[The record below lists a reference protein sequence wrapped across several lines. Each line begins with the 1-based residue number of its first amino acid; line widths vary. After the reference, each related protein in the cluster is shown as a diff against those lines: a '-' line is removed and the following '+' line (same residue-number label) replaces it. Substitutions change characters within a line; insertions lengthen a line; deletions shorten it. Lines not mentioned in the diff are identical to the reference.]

1 MRKKWLI
8 CLVMLAALIALAVTG
23 LDQRMIVRVY
33 QVESDK
39 ITAPVRLAVVAD
51 YHGCDYG
58 DSLIPAVEALEPDA
72 VLLPGDIFDDVIPWD
87 ASEKLVRGL
96 AERYPCYYVT
106 GNHEIWTGLA
116 EEICRIIED
125 AGATV
130 LNAGCAELT
139 VGGQQLNICGIPDPY
154 ANPDTWDVLTG
165 ATSDICGDGFTIL
178 LAHRPELIDQYA
190 AKGVFDLVVSGHA
203 HGGQVRIPFLLN
215 GLFAPNQGW
224 FPKYAGGQYEVGAT
238 TLIVSRGLARESTRL
253 PRVFNRPELVLI
265 ELCPTTDE
273 IR

>member
-8 CLVMLAALIALAVTG
+8 CLAALAALIVLALTG
-23 LDQRMIVRVY
+23 LDQRMIIRTY
-33 QVESDK
+33 RVESEK

-58 DSLIPAVEALEPDA
+58 ESLIPAIEALEPDV

-139 VGGQQLNICGIPDPY
+139 VGGQQMNICGIPDPY

-165 ATSDICGDGFTIL
+165 ATSDIRGEGFTIL

-190 AKGVFDLVVSGHA
+190 AKGVFDLVVAGHA
-203 HGGQVRIPFLLN
+203 HGGQVRIPFLTN

-224 FPKYAGGQYEVGAT
+224 FPKYAGGQYEVDAT
-238 TLIVSRGLARESTRL
+238 TLIVSRGLARESTGL
-253 PRVFNRPELVLI
+253 PRIFNRPELMMI